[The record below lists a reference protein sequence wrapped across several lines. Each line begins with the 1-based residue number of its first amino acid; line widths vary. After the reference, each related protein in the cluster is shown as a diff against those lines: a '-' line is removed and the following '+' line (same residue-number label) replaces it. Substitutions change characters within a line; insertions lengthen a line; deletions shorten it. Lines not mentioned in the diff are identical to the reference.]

1 METKTIHHEITFS
14 APPQEV
20 FEALMNDKKH
30 AAFSGAPAQIDRKA
44 GGKFTCYG
52 GHLAGTTVELK
63 ENERIVQGCRGEN
76 WPKGHYSRVTFTLTP
91 LAQGQNTL
99 LSFAQTDVPADHFE
113 EINKGWHTHYWLKM
127 AAYFREQKVSVVRR
141 FMEEFKNKAN
151 LDIVDELFTP
161 DFVLHLPGTTL
172 PPGPQSQRGV
182 GKAIFDAF
190 SDVHVTVNDTI
201 VEGDRVVE
209 RHTAR
214 ARHTGTFNGISATG
228 RDVFWTE
235 NHIYRLRDGKIAE
248 TWSEISFHDLM
259 AQISSKTVLSR
270 KAS

>member
-1 METKTIHHEITFS
+1 VDTRAIHHEITFG
-14 APPQEV
+14 AAPQEV
-20 FEALMNDKKH
+20 FDALMNDKKH
-30 AAFSGAPAQIDRKA
+30 AAFTGASAQIDRKA

-52 GHLAGTTVELK
+52 GHLEGTTLELQ
-63 ENERIVQGCRGEN
+63 ENTRILQDWRAQG
-76 WPKGHYSRVTFTLTP
+76 WPNGHYSRVTYTLTP
-91 LAQGQNTL
+91 LADGQNTL
-99 LSFAQTDVPADHFE
+99 LIFDQTGVPADKFD

-127 AAYFREQKVSVVRR
+127 AAYLRDQKVAVVRR

-151 LDIVDELFTP
+151 LDIVDELFTS
-161 DFVLHLPGTTL
+161 DFVLHLPGASL
-172 PPGPQSQRGV
+172 PPGPQSQKAV
-182 GKAIFDAF
+182 GKNIFDAF
-190 SDVHVTVNDTI
+190 SGVHVTVNQTI

-214 ARHTGTFNGISATG
+214 AKHTGAFNGIPATG

-259 AQISSKTVLSR
+259 AQISDNAAPSR

>member
-14 APPQEV
+14 AAPPEV
-20 FEALMNDKKH
+20 FDALMNDQKH
-30 AAFSGAPAQIDRKA
+30 AAFSGAPAQIDHKP
-44 GGKFTCYG
+44 GGKFSCYG
-52 GHLAGTTVELK
+52 GHLEGTTVELK
-63 ENERIVQGCRGEN
+63 ENERIVQDWRAEG
-76 WPKGHYSRVTFTLTP
+76 WPKGHYSRVTYTLTP
-91 LAQGQNTL
+91 LAEGRNTL
-99 LSFAQTDVPADHFE
+99 LAFDQTGVPADKFE
-113 EINKGWHTHYWLKM
+113 DINKGWHTHYWFKM
-127 AAYFREQKVSVVRR
+127 APYFRNQKVSVVQR

-151 LDIVDELFTP
+151 LDIVDELFTA

-172 PPGPQSQRGV
+172 PPGPQAQKGV

-190 SDVHVTVNDTI
+190 SNVHVTVNDTI

-214 ARHTGTFNGISATG
+214 ARHTGTFNGIPATD

-248 TWSEISFHDLM
+248 AWSEISFHDLM
-259 AQISSKTVLSR
+259 AQISGKAVISR

>member
-1 METKTIHHEITFS
+1 METKNIHHEITFS
-14 APPQEV
+14 AGPEEV
-20 FEALMNDKKH
+20 FDALMNDKKH
-30 AAFSGAPAQIDRKA
+30 AAFSGTPAQIDRKA

-52 GHLAGTTVELK
+52 GHLEGTTVELQ
-63 ENERIVQGCRGEN
+63 ENELIVQDWRAEG

-91 LAQGQNTL
+91 LAEGRNTL
-99 LSFAQTDVPADHFE
+99 LLFDQTGVPAGRFE
-113 EINKGWHTHYWLKM
+113 EINKGWHTHYWMKM
-127 AAYFREQKVSVVRR
+127 AAYFRDQKVSVVRR

-151 LDIVDELFTP
+151 LDIVDELFTS

-172 PPGPQSQRGV
+172 PPGPQGQKGV

-190 SDVHVTVNDTI
+190 SNVHVTVNDTI
-201 VEGDRVVE
+201 VEGDRVAE
-209 RHTAR
+209 RHTAH
-214 ARHTGTFNGISATG
+214 ARHTGMFNGVPATN

-235 NHIYRLRDGKIAE
+235 NHIYRLRDGRIAE

-259 AQISSKTVLSR
+259 AQISEKTATSK